1 VDNRTEQLADGV
13 WRVEVGFYVNTFAV
27 ANDGRGD
34 ADGLTIVDTGLAHHG
49 SRLVRSIRLLG
60 LDPRATTEV
69 LLTHWH
75 RDHAGSAA
83 KLARSS
89 ARPRVAAG
97 RADLAVVRGQA
108 RARDTLTAA
117 GTGARLAARIG
128 LPAPAEPVPDAVP
141 LDDGQRLA
149 TSGIEVVSTPGHTP
163 GHCAFLLP
171 DRGVLLAGDA
181 VFNVWRLARGSRL
194 ACADVA
200 ARDATIHAL
209 AGRDF
214 DVLALAHGPAVT
226 HAAKDRLARLA
237 GA

>member
-1 VDNRTEQLADGV
+1 VDNRTEQLAEGV
-13 WRVEVGFYVNTFAV
+13 WRVEVGFYINAFLV

-34 ADGLTIVDTGLAHHG
+34 AEGLTIVDTGFTHHG

-60 LDPRATTEV
+60 LDPRTTTDV

-89 ARPRVAAG
+89 AHPRVAVG
-97 RADLAVVRGQA
+97 RADLAVVRGHA
-108 RARDTLTAA
+108 RPRDTLGAA
-117 GTGARLAARIG
+117 GAGARLMARTG
-128 LPAPAEPVPDAVP
+128 LAPPAEPVPDAGP
-141 LDDGQRLA
+141 LDDGQRLPA
-149 TSGIEVVSTPGHTP
+149 SGIEVVTTPGHTP

-181 VFNVWRLARGSRL
+181 VFNVWRLVRGSRL

-200 ARDATIHAL
+200 ARDATIRAL
-209 AGRDF
+209 AARDF
-214 DVLALAHGPAVT
+214 DVLAMAHGPAVT
-226 HAAKDRLARLA
+226 HATKDRLARLT
-237 GA
+237 GT